1 LAGFLPSNTGNLGF
15 SGRLPGNFFGYD
27 TGTTKRPPSF
37 EQFCYERHTRSSGEC
52 PRHVEPATIHDKG
65 ESTMIAEDIHVTE
78 DIYVVEPGQMITIQI
93 LVADFEDEQPS
104 LPGPQ
109 QQYQDDFVVLAK
121 RKALSKAD
129 PNRKV
134 RVHVKK
140 R

>member
-1 LAGFLPSNTGNLGF
+1 
-15 SGRLPGNFFGYD
+15 
-27 TGTTKRPPSF
+27 
-37 EQFCYERHTRSSGEC
+37 
-52 PRHVEPATIHDKG
+52 
-65 ESTMIAEDIHVTE
+65 MIAEDIHVTE